1 MCISGETGNAASCA
15 ETSCRP
21 ADGEAEEEIF
31 PQIPFAYKRHLA
43 LRILAFLSLCAV
55 VVSFTVRTMVPTRV
69 NWPML
74 VAFGLTSLWLCIIVA
89 LRKRHNV
96 PKTILWQAVMVSALS
111 LLWDWLTGWKNWSL
125 DYLIPIVFVASAAL
139 LYLTAK
145 IKNWGPGLYHLCGAG
160 QHAGYAAHRV
170 HPARLGGHP
179 LSLHP
184 VRRRERPSA
193 VRRADL
199 PVGFGQAGAE
209 QKNASVKTAFRIGS
223 GLS

>member
-1 MCISGETGNAASCA
+1 MQYCPTCHVYIRGNGKRCILCGNLLP
-15 ETSCRP
+15 TQQG
-21 ADGEAEEEIF
+21 GEAEEEIF

-145 IKNWGPGLYHLCGAG
+145 IKKLGVRDYITYVVLDSVLGMLPIAFILLDWVDTPYPSILC
-160 QHAGYAAHRV
+160 AAV
-170 HPARLGGHP
+170 SALL
-179 LSLHP
+179 LSGVLIFQWDS
-184 VRRRERPSA
+184 VRRELS
-193 VRRADL
+193 RRMHL
-199 PVGFGQAGAE
+199 
-209 QKNASVKTAFRIGS
+209 
-223 GLS
+223 